1 MKKILVLLLLT
12 APLIISCTSS
22 TTSQKKAEDEKGV
35 KEYAMAVD
43 VKKFEADYAKVHGN
57 ELKKMEEDGNPGE
70 FLLEDGKAMFHKV
83 DGSAG
88 KSCASCHG
96 ENGAKNLKGIAVSY
110 PKYNSSL
117 DGGKGGVITI
127 PMQINMC
134 REKNMG
140 VAKEKAWKYAKA
152 EITAVE
158 LFVKSLSNGMPI
170 KVKTDGPA
178 KAFYEA
184 GKKNFYGKLGEWNW
198 NCAQCHVKYAGR
210 YSRQEFLPP
219 APLLAD
225 HWPSFR
231 LDWGAVA
238 GDTTRT
244 IQVRF
249 NGCIKNMRV
258 SDDKIPGFES
268 EFMRNLEL
276 YVTAQAN
283 GRSQHVPGF
292 RR

>member
-1 MKKILVLLLLT
+1 MKKILVLFLLA

-35 KEYAMAVD
+35 KEYVMAVD
-43 VKKFEADYAKVHGN
+43 VKKFEEDYAKVHGN
-57 ELKKMEEDGNPGE
+57 ELKKMAEDGNPGE
-70 FLLEDGKAMFHKV
+70 FIVEDGRALFHKV

-96 ENGAKNLKGIAVSY
+96 ENGAKNLKGISVSY
-110 PKYNSSL
+110 PKYSASVN
-117 DGGKGGVITI
+117 GVLTL
-127 PMQINMC
+127 PVQINMC
-134 REKNMG
+134 RDKNMG
-140 VAKEKAWKYAKA
+140 VAKEKSWKYGKA

-210 YSRQEFLPP
+210 YSRQELLPP

-231 LDWGAVA
+231 LDWGKEA
-238 GDTTRT
+238 GMHTRT
-244 IQVRF
+244 IQDRF
-249 NGCIKNMRV
+249 KGCIKNMRV
-258 SDDKIPGFES
+258 SDDKIPDFET
-268 EFMRNLEL
+268 EYMRNLEL
-276 YVTAQAN
+276 YVMAQAN

>member
-1 MKKILVLLLLT
+1 
-12 APLIISCTSS
+12 
-22 TTSQKKAEDEKGV
+22 
-35 KEYAMAVD
+35 
-43 VKKFEADYAKVHGN
+43 
-57 ELKKMEEDGNPGE
+57 MEEEGNPAD
-70 FLLEDGKAMFHKV
+70 FILEDGRALFHKV

-96 ENGAKNLKGIAVSY
+96 ENGAKLKGIAVSY
-110 PKYNSSL
+110 PKYNASVN
-117 DGGKGGVITI
+117 GVLTL

-134 REKNMG
+134 REKNSG
-140 VAKEKAWKYAKA
+140 IPKEKSWKYGKA

-210 YSRQEFLPP
+210 YSRQELLPP
-219 APLLAD
+219 TPLLAD

-231 LDWGAVA
+231 LDWGKDAS
-238 GDTTRT
+238 GPHTRN
-244 IQVRF
+244 IQDRF
-249 NGCIKNMRV
+249 KGCIKNMRV
-258 SDDKIPGFES
+258 SDDKIPDFET
-268 EFMRNLEL
+268 EYMRNLEL

-283 GRSQHVPGF
+283 GRLQQAPGF

>member
-1 MKKILVLLLLT
+1 MKKFLVLLLLAT
-12 APLIISCTSS
+12 PLILSCTSS
-22 TTSQKKAEDEKGV
+22 TASRKEAQEAKGV
-35 KEYAMAVD
+35 KEYPMAVD
-43 VKKFEADYAKVHGN
+43 VKTFEAEYAKVHGN
-57 ELKKMEEDGNPGE
+57 ELKKMEEMGNPGE
-70 FLLEDGKAMFHKV
+70 FILEDGRAMFHKV

-96 ENGAKNLKGIAVSY
+96 ENGAKNLKGISVNY
-110 PKYNSSL
+110 PKYDASI
-117 DGGKGGVITI
+117 KGVLTL

-140 VAKEKAWKYAKA
+140 IAKEKAWKYGKA

-178 KAFYEA
+178 SAFYEA
-184 GKKNFYGKLGEWNW
+184 GKKNFYTKLGEWNW

-219 APLLAD
+219 APMLAD

-231 LDWGAVA
+231 LDWGKEA
-238 GDTTRT
+238 GAHTRT
-244 IQVRF
+244 IQDRF
-249 NGCIKNMRV
+249 KGCIKNMRV
-258 SDDKIPGFES
+258 SDDKIPDFET

-283 GRSQHVPGF
+283 GRPLHVPGF

>member
-1 MKKILVLLLLT
+1 MRKILVLLLLA
-12 APLIISCTSS
+12 APIILSCTSS
-22 TTSQKKAEDEKGV
+22 TASRKEAQEEKGV
-35 KEYAMAVD
+35 KEYAMGVD
-43 VKKFEADYAKVHGN
+43 VKAFEKDYAKVHGN

-70 FLLEDGKAMFHKV
+70 FTLEDGKAMFHKV
-83 DGSAG
+83 DGSSG

-96 ENGAKNLKGIAVSY
+96 ENGAKLKGIAVSY
-110 PKYNSSL
+110 PKLKKVALFDYEVL
-117 DGGKGGVITI
+117 TLPV
-127 PMQINMC
+127 QINSC
-134 REKNMG
+134 RVEKMG
-140 VAKEKAWKYAKA
+140 AKAWKYGKA
-152 EITAVE
+152 EITGVE

-178 KAFYEA
+178 SKFYEA
-184 GKKNFYGKLGEWNW
+184 GKKNFYTKLGEWNW

-283 GRSQHVPGF
+283 GRPQHVPGF